1 MGSEGQTAPAMANDP
16 KADDLESPILL
27 EQRAR
32 AAIALD
38 PDDDDALRLLSR
50 ALYQLERSPEADAA
64 AHAALVVSVRK
75 PINVAAIRHL
85 TDGRLRDAEALIRR
99 RLAEQPEDALALMM
113 MGDLTHRLSIYD
125 QSENFLRRSL
135 AIAPA
140 FEDARLKLVNVLHAQ
155 GRTEEALAM
164 LDGLL
169 DRDPGN
175 LAALDTCIRIM
186 GEIGEY
192 DRTLKYHEMLLRVK
206 PDEPRPLVGY
216 ANTLK
221 TVGRS
226 GEAIQAYRR
235 AIALD
240 PGCSEAWW
248 ALSNMKARQLDA
260 GDIARMESIINDGA
274 NDTQRMYL
282 HFALGKAHEDSRQYE
297 ESFHHYA
304 AGNLQRLKQIPHDP
318 EEIED
323 KVDRAIEFFDA
334 DFFARHAGGG
344 AAARD
349 PIFIVGM
356 PRAGSTLLEQIL
368 ASHSQIEG
376 TAELPEI
383 PAMIRRLLGDR
394 WRDVGARYPDLL
406 DGLTTEQTKVLGDY
420 YLSGA
425 AMHRKENRPFFIDKL
440 PINWLNAGF
449 IRMVLPNATIID
461 ARREPM
467 ACCFANFK
475 QHFAR
480 GQTFAYSLSDVGHYY
495 SAYVRLMTHF
505 DRVLPHKILRLQHED
520 LLDDPETE
528 IRRLLDGIGL
538 PFEDGCLRFHE
549 NARAVRTPSAE
560 QVRKPLNRDAVDLW
574 RNYEPWLDELK
585 QALGPLAPNE

>member
-1 MGSEGQTAPAMANDP
+1 MGNEGQAAPATVNGPNAG
-16 KADDLESPILL
+16 DLESLML
-27 EQRAR
+27 EEQRAR
-32 AAIALD
+32 AVLAAD
-38 PDDDDALRLLSR
+38 PDNEDALRLLSR
-50 ALYQLERSPEADAA
+50 ALYQLERPLEADGA
-64 AHAALVVSVRK
+64 AHAAIMVSVRK

-85 TDGRLRDAEALIRR
+85 TEGRLRDAEGLIRR
-99 RLAEQPEDALALMM
+99 RLSEQPEDALALMM

-125 QSENFLRRSL
+125 QSEDFLRRSL

-155 GRTEEALAM
+155 GRTEEALAI
-164 LDGLL
+164 LDALL
-169 DRDPGN
+169 DRDSGN

-192 DRTLKYHEMLLRVK
+192 DRTLKYHEMLLQVK

-248 ALSNMKARQLDA
+248 ALSNMKARQL
-260 GDIARMESIINDGA
+260 GGEDIARMESIIDEGA
-274 NDTQRMYL
+274 TDTQKMYL
-282 HFALGKAHEDSRQYE
+282 HFALGKAHEDSREYE
-297 ESFHHYA
+297 ASFRHYA
-304 AGNLQRLKQIPHDP
+304 AGNLQRLNQVPHDP
-318 EEIED
+318 EEIEE

-334 DFFARHAGGG
+334 GFFARHAGGG
-344 AAARD
+344 ALQRD

-368 ASHSQIEG
+368 SSHSQIEG

-383 PAMIRRLLGDR
+383 PAMVRRLLGDR
-394 WRDVGARYPDLL
+394 WRDIGARYPDLL
-406 DGLTTEQTKVLGDY
+406 DGLSIEETKALGDH

-425 AMHRKENRPFFIDKL
+425 AMHRKDNRPFFIDKL

-449 IRMVLPNATIID
+449 IRMILPNATIID

-480 GQTFAYSLSDVGHYY
+480 GQTFAYSLSDVGRYY
-495 SAYVRLMTHF
+495 SAYVRLMAHF
-505 DRVLPHKILRLQHED
+505 DRVLPGKILRLQHED
-520 LLDDPETE
+520 LLDNPEAE

-538 PFEDGCLRFHE
+538 PFEEGCLRFHE
-549 NARAVRTPSAE
+549 NDRAVRTPSAE

-574 RNYEPWLDELK
+574 RNYKPWLDELK